1 MNLFV
6 AGASGAVGR
15 WLVPILVSAG
25 HNVTAMTHTPAK
37 VAALQ
42 AMGAT
47 AVVADALN
55 RNAVRQ
61 AVLDASPEVVIH
73 ELTALSSFS
82 DLRQFARQF
91 AETNQLRIEGTRHLL
106 DAARAA
112 GARRFI
118 AQSYAGWPYARGGAK
133 VKTEDDPLDPDPP
146 AQFRSTLEA
155 IKFVERET
163 LSAEDMEGIVLRYGG
178 FYGPGTS
185 LAPGE
190 PYWEAVRKRQ
200 FPLVGGGGGIWS
212 FIHIEDAASA
222 TAAAAEHGEP
232 GIYNIVDD
240 DPAPVSEWL
249 PFLAT
254 MSGAKP
260 PWRVPAWLA
269 RFFIGE
275 AGVIM
280 MTEMRGASNAKA
292 RRALGWQPKYPS
304 WRDGFRHEMKTQ

>member
-6 AGASGAVGR
+6 AGASGAIGR
-15 WLVPILVSAG
+15 RLVPILVRAG
-25 HNVTAMTHTPAK
+25 HTVTAMTRTPEKA
-37 VAALQ
+37 AALET
-42 AMGAT
+42 MGAT
-47 AVVADALN
+47 AAVADALD

-61 AVLDASPEVVIH
+61 AIAGAKPEVVIH

-82 DLRQFARQF
+82 DLRRFARQF
-91 AETNQLRIEGTRHLL
+91 EATNRLRIEGTRNLL

-112 GARRFI
+112 GTRRFI
-118 AQSYAGWPYARGGAK
+118 AQSYAGWPAGRGGAK

-146 AQFRSTLEA
+146 AQFRSSLEA
-155 IKFVERET
+155 IRFVERET
-163 LSAEDMEGIVLRYGG
+163 VNAEGMEGIVLRYGG

-190 PYWEAVRKRQ
+190 PYLEAVRKRR

-212 FIHIEDAASA
+212 FIHIKDAATA
-222 TAAAAEHGEP
+222 TAAAVEHGAP
-232 GIYNIVDD
+232 GIYNVVDN
-240 DPAPVSEWL
+240 DPAAVSEWL
-249 PFLAT
+249 PFLAAT
-254 MSGAKP
+254 LGAKP

-292 RRALGWQPKYPS
+292 KRALGWKPKYPS
-304 WRDGFRHEMKTQ
+304 WRDGFRREMKG